1 MSGGHFDYKQYVLG
15 DIADQI
21 QELIDNNENET
32 LTPWNTKKGNFFNE
46 KTIAEFKA
54 AVYLLRSTQIL
65 VHRIDWLVSDNDTQE
80 DFHQRLFNDLNE
92 LLKKCKNGT
101 IS

>member
-32 LTPWNTKKGNFFNE
+32 LTPWHTKKGNFFNE

-65 VHRIDWLVSDNDTQE
+65 VHRIDWLVSGDDGEEN
-80 DFHQRLFNDLNE
+80 FHQRLFKDLEKLVKGSVNE
-92 LLKKCKNGT
+92 T
-101 IS
+101 MF